1 MTNEKIVQVLK
12 SDPFCKAWND
22 VVEERMKL
30 IINDYYKH
38 QNYDNFIINLKDL
51 QDTTDLFLRS
61 NIRFAGENSSKEGK
75 NDN

>member
-22 VVEERMKL
+22 VIEKRMKR
-30 IINDYYKH
+30 IIDDYYEY
-38 QNYDNFIINLKDL
+38 QSYDAFIRNLKDL
-51 QDTTDLFLRS
+51 QDTSDSFLR
-61 NIRFAGENSSKEGK
+61 NNLRFAGENTSREDE

>member
-12 SDPFCKAWND
+12 SDPFCKAWNE

-75 NDN
+75 NGN

>member
-51 QDTTDLFLRS
+51 QDTTDLFLRN
-61 NIRFAGENSSKEGK
+61 NIRFAGENSSKEDK